1 MKVKGVFEGGGVKGI
16 AYVGA
21 LKRIE
26 ELGLE
31 FSSVAG
37 SSAGA
42 IIASLIACGYN
53 SDELNNILMETN
65 FSDFKASNLVNKIP
79 VLGKAYNI
87 VNRYGIYKTT
97 KLEKWLDELYLEK
110 GVEYFDDLNIDLK
123 VVCTD
128 LTNRRM
134 AVFPDDLKYYFKDEK
149 VRLSKI
155 VTMSSSIPIYFRP
168 VKDNNTLFVDGGLIS
183 NYPVWIYNNS
193 EGTSSEKTFRF
204 NIKEV
209 DEDHKVDNILDYLFS
224 IVGIITLRDEEI
236 SLYEERS
243 ETTIWIK
250 IKGISATKFKLTF
263 DEKEYLK
270 KEGYNSA
277 YNQIHQ

>member
-1 MKVKGVFEGGGVKGI
+1 MKIKGVFEGGGVKGI

-26 ELGLE
+26 ELGFE

-53 SDELNNILMETN
+53 SEELNIVLMESN
-65 FSDFKASNLVNKIP
+65 FSDFNASNFINKIP
-79 VLGKAYNI
+79 LFGKAYNI
-87 VNRYGIYKTT
+87 GRKYGIYKST
-97 KLEKWLDELYLEK
+97 KLEKWLDELYLRK
-110 GVEYFDDLNIDLK
+110 GVEYFDDLDIDLK

-128 LTNRRM
+128 VTNKKL
-134 AVFPDDLKYYFKDEK
+134 AVFPDDLENYFNDEK

-168 VKDNNTLFVDGGLIS
+168 ININNTLFADGGVVS
-183 NYPVWIYNNS
+183 NYPIWIYN
-193 EGTSSEKTFRF
+193 SSNNNDKVFRF
-204 NIKEV
+204 NIKELNSDSEINNV
-209 DEDHKVDNILDYLFS
+209 LDYLFS
-224 IVGIITLRDEEI
+224 IIGIITTRDEEI
-236 SLYEERS
+236 SSYEERNA
-243 ETTIWIK
+243 TTIWIG
-250 IKGISATKFKLTF
+250 IKDIPSTKFKLTY

-270 KEGYNSA
+270 REGYDAA
-277 YNQIHQ
+277 YNQIKI